1 LLDFTH
7 FFNRN
12 IAVELGYTTSRNDVV
27 ADLDVDMYQ
36 LGVTVQRHNPNG
48 YAEIAVRTGD
58 YVLTLQAGVDG
69 DVEAVKPGV
78 LNLANAY
85 VTKLH

>member
-36 LGVTVQRHNPNG
+36 LGVTVQS
-48 YAEIAVRTGD
+48 
-58 YVLTLQAGVDG
+58 
-69 DVEAVKPGV
+69 
-78 LNLANAY
+78 
-85 VTKLH
+85 